1 MRTLVIVLT
10 MALITLTFTSFLIAP
25 TLAQMPNVL
34 NVPDVRGLVQPPAPS
49 GPRTVPLMGKDGQQI
64 GTATFS
70 GNRIFLRN
78 QQNEIFAQIV
88 VDADG
93 TRTMYD
99 AHGKVLDRIEADKA
113 APK

>member
-10 MALITLTFTSFLIAP
+10 MALITLTFTALLIVP
-25 TLAQMPNVL
+25 TLAQAPAL
-34 NVPDVRGLVQPPAPS
+34 NVPDVRGLVQPPSLMPS

-78 QQNEIFAQIV
+78 PQNEIFAQIV

-93 TRTMYD
+93 ARTMYD
-99 AHGKVLDRIEADKA
+99 AHGKVLDRIEAEK
-113 APK
+113 K

>member
-10 MALITLTFTSFLIAP
+10 MALLIAP

-34 NVPDVRGLVQPPAPS
+34 NVPDVRGLVQPPVPS
-49 GPRTVPLMGKDGQQI
+49 GPRTVPLLGKDGQQI

-70 GNRIFLRN
+70 DNRIYLRN
-78 QQNEIFAQIV
+78 QDNEIFAQIV
-88 VDADG
+88 VEADG

-99 AHGKVLDRIEADKA
+99 VNGKVLDRIEGKK
-113 APK
+113 PEGK